1 MEWSS
6 KLKGKS
12 QQKTPATDKRVES
25 KLNTKKTSNLVLKH
39 DRNTEIFVAPKL

>member
-12 QQKTPATDKRVES
+12 QQEKTPATGKQVES
-25 KLNTKKTSNLVLKH
+25 KLSETLITKYEEDQQPSS
-39 DRNTEIFVAPKL
+39 